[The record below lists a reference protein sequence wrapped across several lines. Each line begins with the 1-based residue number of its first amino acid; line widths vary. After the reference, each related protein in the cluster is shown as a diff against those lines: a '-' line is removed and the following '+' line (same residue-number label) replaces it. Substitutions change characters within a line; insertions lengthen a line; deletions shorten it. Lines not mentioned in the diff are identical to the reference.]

1 MVFYFKEKF
10 IDVTD
15 FILSFDIDC
24 GIDELIFDKE
34 KCFNIVE
41 NKEKNSLGGNSTKE
55 IMGMDNFGNVHC
67 FDNDYSY
74 TIYVF

>member
-1 MVFYFKEKF
+1 MNF
-10 IDVTD
+10 DV
-15 FILSFDIDC
+15 DC

-41 NKEKNSLGGNSTKE
+41 NKEKISSNGKNTKE

-67 FDNDYSY
+67 FNNDYAY
-74 TIYVF
+74 TIFVF